1 MSPTIN
7 GTFGPLP
14 LEKVQNAPC
23 IALKSIQDWRVM
35 VVKAFGKAGLQQ
47 KAAAAEMEIT
57 AQQLSNQMSGK
68 EHLSFWRMFSLPR
81 EFWVEMVD
89 LICEFHDIPARG
101 ATAQD
106 IEYMRIGKAYCEL
119 QQQVARSAQR

>member
-1 MSPTIN
+1 MRHSQMNLP
-7 GTFGPLP
+7 PVP
-14 LEKVQNAPC
+14 LERVQSQPC
-23 IALKSIQDWRVM
+23 IALKSLQEWREM

-57 AQQLSNQMSGK
+57 AQQLSNQMCGK

-81 EFWVEMVD
+81 SFWVELVD

-106 IEYMRIGKAYCEL
+106 LEYMRIGKAYVEL
-119 QQQVARSAQR
+119 QQQVARVQR